1 MANGDVSQTSLD
13 AIADLESSTVRETGH
28 LLGLG
33 HFLVEDDL
41 DAITVAQAELELAN
55 NDDVKKRGNRKSD
68 LFSVH
73 VAFLVVSQ
81 AVGGVMSVS
90 FLCRFWCLHLPM
102 EEDEGGLEEAGV
114 RAGYGT
120 AARVH
125 MRCAR
130 L

>member
-102 EEDEGGLEEAGV
+102 EEVHGG
-114 RAGYGT
+114 R
-120 AARVH
+120 
-125 MRCAR
+125 
-130 L
+130 